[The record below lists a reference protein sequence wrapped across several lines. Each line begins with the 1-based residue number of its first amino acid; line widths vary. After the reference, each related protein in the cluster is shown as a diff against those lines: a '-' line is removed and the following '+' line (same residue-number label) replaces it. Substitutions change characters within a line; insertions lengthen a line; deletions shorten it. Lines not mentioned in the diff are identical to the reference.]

1 MNERELLEL
10 AARAGGLRIDFDKK
24 KGEYFSI
31 VGTPYFWNAGLNS
44 QQAFEL
50 ADHLR
55 MMIDITD
62 TRVRVMAGALAHV
75 TEIPYAQHDRAAIN
89 RLAIVMTAADVQRAR
104 ENAQ

>member
-10 AARAGGLRIDFDKK
+10 AAGAAGFTEFTWNTEPRARRPNGVA
-24 KGEYFSI
+24 S
-31 VGTPYFWNAGLNS
+31 FWNPLTDDSDALR
-44 QQAFEL
+44 L

-104 ENAQ
+104 ESAK